1 MSCEDRHLQV
11 DVTLDASG
19 YARTTVSFEDESGGM
34 ESTLHKGLRGI
45 GIQIPAEIASCCR
58 EMRAEVA
65 YLPKGAGD
73 VSTLSKSVTF
83 ARGGG
88 QYLCIGTF
96 PGVCVAALQHLT
108 LEFRGDASRAGERVV
123 ATVMMRQAMRS
134 HGSTVAARRRQVPQG
149 TLGNSPPMVGSGYG
163 SDLAWAAFS
172 TAYFNS
178 SSPPTGGGGAN
189 SNRQPLMDVWPKAEQ
204 GEPIVFQRTMYS

>member
-108 LEFRGDASRAGERVV
+108 LEFRGDASQAGERVV

-134 HGSTVAARRRQVPQG
+134 IGSTVAARRRQVAQG
-149 TLGNSPPMVGSGYG
+149 TLGNSPPMVGSGISSVAAGWARRADCEARRSFPKHYG
-163 SDLAWAAFS
+163 RVEDGDCGPDA
-172 TAYFNS
+172 
-178 SSPPTGGGGAN
+178 GH
-189 SNRQPLMDVWPKAEQ
+189 
-204 GEPIVFQRTMYS
+204 GEPIEFQRTMYS